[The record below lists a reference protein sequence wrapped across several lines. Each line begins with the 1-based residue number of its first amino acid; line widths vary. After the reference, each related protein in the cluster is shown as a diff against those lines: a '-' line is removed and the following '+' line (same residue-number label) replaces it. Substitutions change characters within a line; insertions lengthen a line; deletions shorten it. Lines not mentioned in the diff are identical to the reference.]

1 MACHFNRPN
10 IQNSYVEQT
19 NQIQVLQYNGMVENA
34 LVAVTQRLASETF
47 DQSEDWKWATLWGTH
62 DQPHRDQS
70 HDG

>member
-47 DQSEDWKWATLWGTH
+47 DQSD
-62 DQPHRDQS
+62 D
-70 HDG
+70 